1 MLTKQESVGQARSEE
16 SEKEKGSDE
25 HARKGPSVVAATAQ
39 AKNDQFAFEDGTLLQ
54 DYPAGVDLD
63 LTGCHDNQERATT
76 RPYSDIY
83 SSQILLNL
91 AASSSTLQD
100 SGQFLRPPLPERY
113 RLGPPAPP
121 SPHTAGYTAGIIASI
136 L

>member
-1 MLTKQESVGQARSEE
+1 MLTKQGSVGQAKARSEE
-16 SEKEKGSDE
+16 SEKENE
-25 HARKGPSVVAATAQ
+25 NARKGPSVVAATAQ

-54 DYPAGVDLD
+54 DYPAGVDLE
-63 LTGCHDNQERATT
+63 LTGCHDNQERAAT

-83 SSQILLNL
+83 SSQIFHNM

-121 SPHTAGYTAGIIASI
+121 SPHTAGYTAGIVASI